1 MVYKYKFP
9 NLFPVD
15 ANIAGEELASIYNE
29 KGRCDPSDVVE
40 RSRPTDAPLHACF
53 EWDDTVAAEK
63 YREHQAGEIIRAI
76 VTVTEEPNA
85 PEATVETRAFVH
97 VEKTYHP
104 ISVVVQDEDK
114 YAELMRNAMNDMVS
128 FKKRYSQISKLKS
141 VMDEMDKVL
150 AQEDVA

>member
-29 KGRCDPSDVVE
+29 KGRCDPADVVE
-40 RSRPTDAPLHACF
+40 RSRPADAPLHACF

-76 VTVTEEPNA
+76 VTVSEEPNA

-97 VEKTYHP
+97 VEHTYHP

-114 YAELMRNAMNDMVS
+114 YATLMQSALNDMVS
-128 FKKRYSQISKLKS
+128 FKKRYSQLSKLQP
-141 VMDEMDKVL
+141 VIQEIDKFL
-150 AQEDVA
+150 KREGAA